1 MRFLQ
6 SGPFGANQWAF
17 TPGLS
22 SRDLVTALVLNW
34 ILDICKGKKIAAY
47 LSDITSAFDR
57 VSKEYLLGKLNAAGI
72 GPIYLDFLDAY
83 LQPRCG
89 RVIVEGVASNDFD
102 LSDTV
107 FQGTVLGP
115 CLWNLFFADV
125 ADSAKTQGGKESIF
139 ADDLNVFRDF
149 DRFES
154 NEHIMQNLNSCRDS
168 VHKWGVRNRVSFDAS
183 KEHFLIMHPRYA
195 FGDPFKLLG
204 CLMDTKLIMKHAI
217 DKVLSQIRPKIHAIL
232 RTRHHYDSQ
241 TLVNQFKIHI
251 WGLMEIHNGAI
262 FHAASSL
269 LCRFDSVQRG
279 FLNEIHLTESEAF
292 LKHNFAPPILR
303 RDIGILGLIHKR
315 VLGLAHPIYQKLLPF
330 FGDVFG
336 YLCGNSHSK
345 QLYGHDLSIHFQ
357 HSLHQRSIFG
367 MVNVYNRLPQNVV
380 DIDNIKSFQT
390 VLTQMA
396 RTACENNDVMW
407 MKIFHSRFHN

>member
-1 MRFLQ
+1 MTTILSKTAERFIGHDLMRFLQ

-102 LSDTV
+102 LSDMV

-183 KEHFLIMHPRYA
+183 KEHFVIMHPRYA

-217 DKVLSQIRPKIHAIL
+217 DKVLSQIHPKIRAIL
-232 RTRHHYDSQ
+232 RTRHHYDSK
-241 TLVNQFKIHI
+241 TLVNQFKTHI
-251 WGLMEIHNGAI
+251 WGLMKIPNGAI

-269 LCRFDSVQRG
+269 LYKFDSVQRG

-292 LKHNFAPPILR
+292 LKHN
-303 RDIGILGLIHKR
+303 
-315 VLGLAHPIYQKLLPF
+315 LAS
-330 FGDVFG
+330 D
-336 YLCGNSHSK
+336 
-345 QLYGHDLSIHFQ
+345 SI
-357 HSLHQRSIFG
+357 S
-367 MVNVYNRLPQNVV
+367 
-380 DIDNIKSFQT
+380 
-390 VLTQMA
+390 
-396 RTACENNDVMW
+396 
-407 MKIFHSRFHN
+407 